1 MTERWNRHSV
11 IRPPKINSSCP
22 LPANLAKTPAR
33 TDPAKTTAP
42 VRRKVATTALPKVD
56 AAKPWTRSAR
66 AGRSGRES
74 RPRSRL
80 ASPSLSASPS
90 SSPSCCSTASCDL
103 INR

>member
-42 VRRKVATTALPKVD
+42 VRRKVATTALPKFVVV
-56 AAKPWTRSAR
+56 TRRIFFPNGCLFLERWPAT
-66 AGRSGRES
+66 
-74 RPRSRL
+74 
-80 ASPSLSASPS
+80 
-90 SSPSCCSTASCDL
+90 STIL
-103 INR
+103 GH